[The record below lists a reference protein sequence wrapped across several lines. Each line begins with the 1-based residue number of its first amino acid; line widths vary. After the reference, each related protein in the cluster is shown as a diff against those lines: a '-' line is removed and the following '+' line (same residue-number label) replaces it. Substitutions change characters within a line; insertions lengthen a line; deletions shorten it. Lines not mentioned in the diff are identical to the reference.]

1 MKPFKLLLAFLAL
14 LLIAVV
20 QLFGQTTVV
29 DNFNR
34 ASLGPN
40 WEADPAYQIVSNTLD
55 NTSTE
60 AGWNYYAIFLG
71 IVDPTEVSFKW
82 DLSGDVEGANSG
94 GIIMRYNRTNHT
106 GYFILRRYY
115 EIDLHPIIGGVIKR
129 DVYINV
135 ATPALPI
142 PKPGDIIKV
151 VASSDASGHIF
162 KFYINGSLDGTV
174 KDSGKLYGNGTNL
187 YGGLALYGQR
197 NNNIDDYT
205 TKGNVPPGPI
215 ESITVTSP
223 NGGEVWYANSSRTIT
238 WTSQNFT
245 GNVKIELST
254 NGGTSYSTIVAS
266 TANTGAYAWT
276 VPNTPS
282 TTCRI
287 RISDAADGN
296 PMDISNANFTI
307 APEPIDLVVTSPNG
321 GEVWYASSTQTIT
334 WTATVYSGN
343 VKIELS
349 VDGGITYTV
358 VTASTPNDG
367 SYDWVVPPS
376 YSTQCRIRISDAA
389 DGDPADVS
397 NANFEISAVPPDLQ
411 VLSPNGGENWIIGT
425 QQEIR
430 WTGPGA
436 GVMPF
441 VNIYYSVDDGLTW
454 SIIVLSTANDGSFM
468 WTVPAQITTKARI
481 RVEDID
487 GLPTDMSNNVF
498 SISALVNLIVKDA
511 SGQPGATNSLVTIW
525 LNNLTNIR
533 GVSFRLTDSP
543 NMLTAANVTAIG
555 RASGFSVTRSENGS
569 SLFVFMVHMSGG
581 IIPVGSGPIAQIAYD
596 ISPGAGVGTFSDM
609 ILSEVTIADA
619 NSNLVVPE
627 LTNGKFYFVIKGDLT
642 GDSVVD
648 VLDIN
653 RAVQIVMKTG
663 SPVTPYEL
671 MSGDIDNDGDID
683 LFDLLAIFDIVY

>member
-1 MKPFKLLLAFLAL
+1 MLSMLLLVAG
-14 LLIAVV
+14 VRV
-20 QLFGQTTVV
+20 FGQTTIV

-34 ASLGPN
+34 ASLGPD
-40 WEADPAYQIVSNTLD
+40 WEADPVYQIVSNTLD

-71 IVDPTEVSFKW
+71 IVDPTEISFKW
-82 DLSGDVEGANSG
+82 DLSGDEEGTNSG
-94 GIIMRYNRTNHT
+94 GIIMRYDRTNHS
-106 GYFILRRYY
+106 GYFIMRRHS
-115 EIDLHPIIGGVIKR
+115 EIDLHPIIGGIIKR

-135 ATPALPI
+135 ATPALPK

-151 VASSDASGHIF
+151 VGSSDATGHIF

-174 KDSGKLYGNGTNL
+174 KDAGKLYGNGTNL

-205 TKGNVPPGPI
+205 TKGNLPPGPI

-223 NGGEVWYANSSRTIT
+223 NGGEVWYANSTQTIT
-238 WTSQNFT
+238 WTSLNFA

-254 NGGTSYSTIVAS
+254 NGGTSYSTVVAS
-266 TANTGAYAWT
+266 TPNTGSYLWT
-276 VPNTPS
+276 VPNSPS

-287 RISDAADGN
+287 RISDASDGN
-296 PMDISNANFTI
+296 PVDISNANFTI
-307 APEPIDLVVTSPNG
+307 APEPVELVVISPNG
-321 GEVWYASSTQTIT
+321 GEVWYASSLQTIT

-349 VDGGITYTV
+349 IDGGATYTV
-358 VTASTPNDG
+358 VTASTANDG
-367 SYDWVVPPS
+367 SYEWIVPAS

-389 DGDPADVS
+389 DGDPVDVS

-441 VNIYYSVDDGLTW
+441 VNIYYSIDDGLTW
-454 SIIVLSTANDGSFM
+454 SIIVLSTENDGSFM
-468 WTVPAQITTKARI
+468 WTVPAQITDKARI

-487 GLPTDMSNNVF
+487 GLPTDMSNNTF

-525 LNNLTNIR
+525 LNNLVNIR
-533 GVSFRLTDSP
+533 GVSFRLTDTP

-555 RASGFSVTRSENGS
+555 RATGFSVTRSENGLL
-569 SLFVFMVHMSGG
+569 LFVFMVHMSGG
-581 IIPVGSGPIAQIAYD
+581 IIPVGSGPIAQISYD
-596 ISPGAGVGTFSDM
+596 VAPGAPVGLFSEM
-609 ILSEVTIADA
+609 ILSEVTVADA

-627 LTNGKFYFVIKGDLT
+627 LTHGKFYFVVKGDLD
-642 GDSVVD
+642 GDNDVD
-648 VLDIN
+648 IDDIN
-653 RAVQIVMKTG
+653 RAAAIVMKTG
-663 SPVTPYEL
+663 TPMTPYEQ
-671 MSGDIDNDGDID
+671 MSGDMDNDGDLD